1 MEKQKVD
8 LSEQYRR
15 QGGHLYERIGNSY
28 VHCYQNALLARASLE
43 ELVAAYYNRLLEEQ
57 DGVI

>member
-8 LSEQYRR
+8 LSELYRR
-15 QGGHLYERIGNSY
+15 QGGHLYERMGNSY
-28 VHCYQNALLARASLE
+28 VHCYQNASMARASLE
-43 ELVAAYYNRLLEEQ
+43 KLVAAYNRLLEQQ